1 MRWLYIA
8 IFTALFVLPAMIVLE
23 ALLAYYVC
31 NTTQHRC
38 RHIYK
43 CHLET
48 DNICRLQSAVHNRTN
63 ADVVFRIIKNTNKWP
78 N

>member
-31 NTTQHRC
+31 
-38 RHIYK
+38 IAPSLSLY
-43 CHLET
+43 L
-48 DNICRLQSAVHNRTN
+48 
-63 ADVVFRIIKNTNKWP
+63 
-78 N
+78 

>member
-31 NTTQHRC
+31 
-38 RHIYK
+38 IAPS
-43 CHLET
+43 L
-48 DNICRLQSAVHNRTN
+48 
-63 ADVVFRIIKNTNKWP
+63 
-78 N
+78 